1 VHDPILDWHTSQ
13 FRVYDYNQ
21 VRHQLS
27 IMRLL
32 KAAATGLIALTSV
45 GLVAC
50 QKSAPTGEKAA
61 SGQTGSVFETGKL
74 RAVVFDD
81 VLPMVDEKD
90 GKYEGLSFVVLD
102 AIRNQL
108 KSATENKS
116 DDIVIEPVSI
126 KSAQD
131 GLNKIRSGEAD
142 IACGVA
148 FTWERQRTLTYSL
161 PFATSGVRVL
171 APKGNDGTPD
181 SLKGKTIGVVKDTA
195 AAAVLA
201 KSVDDA
207 EFQFFS
213 SPKEAL
219 EGLKDGT
226 VEFLGGDS
234 LWLKASRQATAPDA
248 DLVPTFPYA
257 RSSVGC
263 VVADTT
269 PHLLNYSNLAIGRM
283 LTAYVDDNQDV
294 RTAVNK
300 WIGPD
305 SQVGLSE
312 NMIGDFFTIVLA
324 TTAELSKGS

>member
-1 VHDPILDWHTSQ
+1 
-13 FRVYDYNQ
+13 
-21 VRHQLS
+21 
-27 IMRLL
+27 
-32 KAAATGLIALTSV
+32 
-45 GLVAC
+45 
-50 QKSAPTGEKAA
+50 
-61 SGQTGSVFETGKL
+61 
-74 RAVVFDD
+74 
-81 VLPMVDEKD
+81 MVDEKD

-108 KSATENKS
+108 KSASENKS
-116 DDIVIEPVSI
+116 DDIVIEPISI

-148 FTWERQRTLTYSL
+148 FSWERQRTLTYSL

-234 LWLKASRQATAPDA
+234 LWLKASRKATAPDA

>member
-1 VHDPILDWHTSQ
+1 
-13 FRVYDYNQ
+13 
-21 VRHQLS
+21 
-27 IMRLL
+27 MRLL

-61 SGQTGSVFETGKL
+61 SSQAGNVFETGKL
-74 RAVVFDD
+74 RAVVLGD

-108 KSATENKS
+108 KSASENKS
-116 DDIVIEPVSI
+116 DDIVIEPISV

-148 FTWERQRTLTYSL
+148 FSWERQRTLTYSL

-171 APKGNDGTPD
+171 APKGNDGTPE
-181 SLKGKTIGVVKDTA
+181 SLKGKTIGVVKDTT

-207 EFQFFS
+207 QFQFFS
-213 SPKEAL
+213 TPDEAL
-219 EGLKDGT
+219 AGLKDGT

-234 LWLKASRQATAPDA
+234 LWLKASRQASAPYS

-283 LTAYVDDNQDV
+283 LTAYVDDNQEV

-305 SQVGLSE
+305 TQVGLSE
-312 NMIGDFFTIVLA
+312 DMIGDFFTIVLA

>member
-1 VHDPILDWHTSQ
+1 
-13 FRVYDYNQ
+13 
-21 VRHQLS
+21 
-27 IMRLL
+27 MRFF
-32 KAAATGLIALTSV
+32 KAAATGLIALTAV

-50 QKSAPTGEKAA
+50 QKSAPTSDTEA
-61 SGQTGSVFETGKL
+61 SGQTGNVFETGKL
-74 RAVVFDD
+74 RAVVVDD

-90 GKYEGLSFVVLD
+90 GKYEGLSFVVLN
-102 AIRNQL
+102 AIRDQL
-108 KSATENKS
+108 KSAPENKS

-161 PFATSGVRVL
+161 PFATSGTRVL

-207 EFQFFS
+207 QFQFFAT
-213 SPKEAL
+213 PTEAL
-219 EGLKDGT
+219 AGLKDGT
-226 VEFLGGDS
+226 IEFLGGDT
-234 LWLKASRQATAPDA
+234 LWLKASRDATAPDA

-263 VVADTT
+263 VIADTT

-283 LTAYVDDNQDV
+283 LTEYVDGNQEV
-294 RTAVNK
+294 RTAVNA
-300 WIGPD
+300 WIGPGSD
-305 SQVGLSE
+305 VDLSDE
-312 NMIGDFFTIVLA
+312 IIEGFFSIVLG
-324 TTAELSKGS
+324 TTAELSKNS